1 MAAAV
6 VVTSPA
12 GAVTPES
19 PIWLQANES
28 IVTDTQSFIDWQ
40 PAPAD
45 AAGAARVSINTFQA
59 VKAFLPRC
67 RLSRNAADI
76 AAATP
81 VNVLVV
87 RFEDAFWSRILT
99 ELKASGAFAVALSEL
114 GSLHDAISS
123 VAITNPANL
132 EVVAA
137 EWRAAQAFVIPGGGG
152 AAAVAARAALAQV
165 RFLSLLSVVRLENAA
180 AICPFAPICT
190 IVGILGPCLTQPARQ
205 SEISSVR
212 LIADVFRS
220 LQPAA
225 PPPSD
230 GALAM
235 RAATFLPS
243 QRLPFPFQAVG
254 VGEAELRM
262 EFEDGVEYN
271 RSADGR
277 RLVEEKRVLLLGST
291 ARGYAA
297 PLPLAPMP
305 CTAHTS
311 SAEPSRSAPTSGP
324 HEPPTEAR
332 LHRWR

>member
-99 ELKASGAFAVALSEL
+99 ELKASGAFAVALSGKLAYVATL
-114 GSLHDAISS
+114 GADRL
-123 VAITNPANL
+123 
-132 EVVAA
+132 VV
-137 EWRAAQAFVIPGGGG
+137 VD
-152 AAAVAARAALAQV
+152 
-165 RFLSLLSVVRLENAA
+165 
-180 AICPFAPICT
+180 
-190 IVGILGPCLTQPARQ
+190 
-205 SEISSVR
+205 
-212 LIADVFRS
+212 IADEVN
-220 LQPAA
+220 
-225 PPPSD
+225 PSINS
-230 GALAM
+230 
-235 RAATFLPS
+235 RCVS
-243 QRLPFPFQAVG
+243 
-254 VGEAELRM
+254 
-262 EFEDGVEYN
+262 
-271 RSADGR
+271 
-277 RLVEEKRVLLLGST
+277 
-291 ARGYAA
+291 
-297 PLPLAPMP
+297 P
-305 CTAHTS
+305 CPCA
-311 SAEPSRSAPTSGP
+311 
-324 HEPPTEAR
+324 
-332 LHRWR
+332 